1 MRCKASTIYTLIA
14 IDVATVRISA
24 AVSVAIFLVSNKRFD
39 SYARAL
45 CEWTI
50 YWKNS
55 LKDGKIIFET
65 FYNLLT
71 LEELEL
77 KDVEHSVCQNKRI
90 IAKIIIS
97 FLKFL
102 KFLS

>member
-1 MRCKASTIYTLIA
+1 MRCKASTIYTLIV

-50 YWKNS
+50 YWKNN
-55 LKDGKIIFET
+55 LKDCKIIFET
-65 FYNLLT
+65 FHILFT
-71 LEELEL
+71 LEEL
-77 KDVEHSVCQNKRI
+77 KDVEHSVCQNIRKLINR
-90 IAKIIIS
+90 IIS
-97 FLKFL
+97 FTTKEFY
-102 KFLS
+102 F

>member
-1 MRCKASTIYTLIA
+1 MRCKASTIYTLIV

-50 YWKNS
+50 YWKNN
-55 LKDGKIIFET
+55 LKDGKIIVET
-65 FYNLLT
+65 FYNLL
-71 LEELEL
+71 LPW
-77 KDVEHSVCQNKRI
+77 KN
-90 IAKIIIS
+90 
-97 FLKFL
+97 
-102 KFLS
+102 